1 MRRLLLILLC
11 AFVCPLAAAH
21 ARVVDLLLVLAVD
34 VSRSIDEEEFT
45 LQREGYAQAL
55 TDTTVLNA
63 IRSGPMGAIAIAY
76 MEWSGADLQTVIIP
90 WTVIDGLAPAQKVAQ
105 ILRTVPRPFGERT
118 GVGAAIAQSIA
129 LIETAPHEGLR
140 QVIDISGD
148 GRNSSGGPPAP
159 FRDMAVE
166 KGITINALP
175 IVNNKPTFGRIELD
189 LPGFFRDE
197 VIGGPGAFLQV
208 AEGFTSFGA
217 AIKAKLV
224 REIADGHSNPQSNP
238 SEALIA
244 VIPLGK

>member
-1 MRRLLLILLC
+1 MVLLC
-11 AFVCPLAAAH
+11 GLLCPVVVAQ

-55 TDTTVLNA
+55 TDTSVLNA
-63 IRSGPMGAIAIAY
+63 IRSGPMGAIAVAY

-90 WTVIDGLAPAQKVAQ
+90 WTVIDGAAPAQRIAQ

-118 GVGAAIAQSIA
+118 GVGAAIAASVA
-129 LIETAPHEGLR
+129 LIEAAPHEGLR

-166 KGITINALP
+166 KGITLNALP
-175 IVNNKPTFGRIELD
+175 IVNNRPTFGRIEPD

-224 REIADGHSNPQSNP
+224 REIAHRQPLPQSNP
-238 SEALIA
+238 SETLIG